1 MRNPD
6 FEQLTEK
13 DLAETIP
20 CRDCGAPKGQPCQR
34 VDYDGTRH
42 ELLNLPA
49 HPKRTKRAQR
59 LQRMASEENLTMN
72 DDTGL
77 FEIAEPEW
85 QQIPVEHLGDLERG
99 RTIELDGEQFTFS
112 GTSRGAD
119 EDGPYIDVYGRD
131 GLGCGRKFAKCR
143 AGETVRVKA
152 AGK

>member
-6 FEQLTEK
+6 FEQLAEK

-42 ELLNLPA
+42 ELTNMPA
-49 HPKRTKRAQR
+49 HIRRTKRAQR

-72 DDTGL
+72 DDGL
-77 FEIAEPEW
+77 FEVAEPEW
-85 QQIPVEHLGDLERG
+85 EDIPVTHLGDLERG
-99 RTIELDGEQFTFS
+99 RTIELDGEQFTFT

-119 EDGPYIDVYGRD
+119 EDGVYIDLYGRD
-131 GLGCGRKFAKCR
+131 AAGVGVKFAKYR